1 MAQFMLLLRGGGG
14 DEAADTLTPEQMQAM
29 VQPYIEWS
37 AKLRRAGQLLA
48 ADELAGG
55 GRVVR
60 NVAGR
65 LTIDGPYTETKE
77 NIGGYYTIEAEDEA
91 AALEIAKECPIL
103 RKGGIVEVRGIVDHS
118 QG

>member
-1 MAQFMLLLRGGGG
+1 MAQFMLLLRGG
-14 DEAADTLTPEQMQAM
+14 DEASDTLTPEQMQAL
-29 VQPYIEWS
+29 VQPYIDWS
-37 AKLRRAGQLLA
+37 AKLRREGRLLA

-60 NVAGR
+60 TVDGCV
-65 LTIDGPYTETKE
+65 TIDGPYTETKE
-77 NIGGYYTIEAEDEA
+77 NIGGYYTIEADNED

-103 RKGGIVEVRGIVDHS
+103 RKGGLVEVRAIVDHS